1 MLQMQKKT
9 LYVAKAEKC
18 KVGYE
23 KNMRNYNILSEGRK
37 EDEAFYQY
45 KSRTTVILLL
55 PCSGCMFPL
64 LCDS

>member
-1 MLQMQKKT
+1 MQKKT

-18 KVGYE
+18 KVGYK
-23 KNMRNYNILSEGRK
+23 KNMRNYNRLSGRK

-45 KSRTTVILLL
+45 KSRKTVILLL
-55 PCSGCMFPL
+55 PCSDCMFPL

>member
-1 MLQMQKKT
+1 MAIIEHQ
-9 LYVAKAEKC
+9 
-18 KVGYE
+18 
-23 KNMRNYNILSEGRK
+23 RSEDYDPSICRK